1 MDKLQELKKQLVEQG
16 KNKAFGEMNGMLS
29 MIPELRET
37 IAKLKKLEKE
47 FFSEY
52 PGKRIYFAPKS
63 PTTQEYAETKKDF
76 FEQIMRFRE
85 TYLEVSEVLR
95 STSRVHNTGIVTL
108 NEGLSGS
115 SFYGFARDFQE
126 LNSHSAASKFEEAMK
141 HFFERIANFNIPN
154 IIKRTDLPES
164 NDNYPK
170 YVDYITGADLFIR
183 RSTIDNGGLF
193 DPDFFMYFE
202 ETEMQYRYAKL
213 GVKRQIINTP
223 QIRHLAGGSS
233 NKNRKHSLSSLI
245 LEMKSRYIYC
255 RKVMPSLSYHIIGL
269 MHLLMIPR
277 ILVCRSPLNEKK
289 RLIKLIFKNI

>member
-16 KNKAFGEMNGMLS
+16 KNKAFSEMNGMLS
-29 MIPELRET
+29 MIPEIRET

-52 PGKRIYFAPKS
+52 SGKRIYFAPKS
-63 PTTQEYAETKKDF
+63 PTTKEYAETKKDF

-141 HFFERIANFNIPN
+141 HFFESEFETSKHGKVKLIDQSGKFDQRIVEEIENAKGLQLSFLGYPAYDILDEDEWESVVREVKDSKER
-154 IIKRTDLPES
+154 IIKKINEDKEKGYSTNGREKTLKMLNDIES
-164 NDNYPK
+164 KIAQIESMELNNASAPK
-170 YVDYITGADLFIR
+170 
-183 RSTIDNGGLF
+183 
-193 DPDFFMYFE
+193 
-202 ETEMQYRYAKL
+202 AK
-213 GVKRQIINTP
+213 
-223 QIRHLAGGSS
+223 AGD
-233 NKNRKHSLSSLI
+233 SLSFITENKGMSAGKG
-245 LEMKSRYIYC
+245 MSSRQ
-255 RKVMPSLSYHIIGL
+255 KG
-269 MHLLMIPR
+269 
-277 ILVCRSPLNEKK
+277 N
-289 RLIKLIFKNI
+289 

>member
-16 KNKAFGEMNGMLS
+16 KNKAFSEMNGMLS
-29 MIPELRET
+29 MIPEIRET

-52 PGKRIYFAPKS
+52 SGKRIYFAPKS
-63 PTTQEYAETKKDF
+63 PTTKEYAETKKDF

-141 HFFERIANFNIPN
+141 HFFES
-154 IIKRTDLPES
+154 E
-164 NDNYPK
+164 
-170 YVDYITGADLFIR
+170 
-183 RSTIDNGGLF
+183 
-193 DPDFFMYFE
+193 FE
-202 ETEMQYRYAKL
+202 T
-213 GVKRQIINTP
+213 
-223 QIRHLAGGSS
+223 S
-233 NKNRKHSLSSLI
+233 KHG
-245 LEMKSRYIYC
+245 
-255 RKVMPSLSYHIIGL
+255 KV
-269 MHLLMIPR
+269 
-277 ILVCRSPLNEKK
+277 
-289 RLIKLIFKNI
+289 KLIDQSGKFDQRIVEEIENAKSAIPLVQKNSRLGWEPSMEYLGDETHILWKIRQVEYMLENELKILKEGIKHNL